1 MKQVDLSRNERVA
14 QLTELFQTVSS
25 LKDPQAVQ
33 REFSRR
39 LTLTSRVQ
47 GYMGVSKRGLDD
59 GQYKITR
66 VMLDE
71 HALQANAT
79 NPWAQWDE
87 IPTHTGGLVGELIAT
102 PVPRLFTEFF
112 LRGDPALADTLAD
125 FGSAMVCPLFDDGQ
139 ALNWAF
145 MFRSEP
151 NAFTEEEL
159 VEFMMRGNAVGRMT
173 RNLVIQQQIEALNTR
188 LRDQL
193 DQIAAIQKSL
203 LPERLP
209 HIPRLSLA
217 ASYLTS
223 DVAGGDFYD
232 FFPLEGD
239 QWGFCVADVSGHGA
253 GAATVVAMMSAMLHG
268 SDERHRGP
276 AAVLRHLNRQLTEK
290 RIESNFVTALFG
302 AWNPSER
309 RLVISNAGHH
319 LPSLRR
325 ATGVVEQI
333 EGGHD
338 IPLGILE
345 DVGYEQVDVVLDP
358 CDTVVLY
365 TDGIT
370 EAFSPPPNREMFG
383 LARLH
388 DALSHCSG
396 APECVIDSIHE
407 WLYRHTGAR
416 TRDDDQTI
424 VAMRVGDD

>member
-1 MKQVDLSRNERVA
+1 MKQVDLSKSEKVA

-39 LTLTSRVQ
+39 LTMTSRVD
-47 GYMGVSKRGLDD
+47 GYMGVSKRGLEP

-66 VMLDE
+66 MMLDAD
-71 HALQANAT
+71 ALAANAT
-79 NPWAQWDE
+79 DPWKQWADL
-87 IPTHTGGLVGELIAT
+87 PVHTGGVIGDVIAS
-102 PVPRLFTEFF
+102 PVPKLFTEFF
-112 LRGDPALADTLAD
+112 PKDDAVLTDSLAH
-125 FGSAMVCPLFDDGQ
+125 FGSAMITPLFDNGE

-145 MFRSEP
+145 MLRREP
-151 NAFTEEEL
+151 NGFTGDE
-159 VEFMMRGNAVGRMT
+159 VAEFMMRGNAVGRMT
-173 RNLVIQQQIEALNTR
+173 RNLVIQQEIESLNAR

-209 HIPRLSLA
+209 SIPRLSLA

-223 DVAGGDFYD
+223 DVAGGDYYD

-239 QWGFCVADVSGHGA
+239 RWGFCVADVSGHGA
-253 GAATVVAMMSAMLHG
+253 GAATVVAMMNAMLHG

-276 AAVLRHLNRQLTEK
+276 AAVLRHLNRQLADK

-302 AWNPSER
+302 SWDPVER
-309 RLVISNAGHH
+309 RLVTSNAGHH

-325 ATGVVEQI
+325 ASGAVVQI

-345 DVGYEQVDVVLDP
+345 DVRYEQVDVVLDP
-358 CDTVVLY
+358 HDTVVLY

-396 APECVIDSIHE
+396 LPECVIDSIHQ
-407 WLYRHTGAR
+407 WLFRHTGAR

-424 VAMRVGDD
+424 VAMRVEDQ

>member
-1 MKQVDLSRNERVA
+1 MKQVDLSRNEHVA

-25 LKDPQAVQ
+25 LRDPQAVQ

-39 LTLTSRVQ
+39 LTMTSRVQ
-47 GYMGVSKRGLDD
+47 GYMGVSKRGLADGHYKVTRMMLDD
-59 GQYKITR
+59 G
-66 VMLDE
+66 
-71 HALQANAT
+71 ALQANAV
-79 NPWAQWDE
+79 NPWTQWNE
-87 IPTHTGGLVGELIAT
+87 LPIHTGGLIGEVIAT
-102 PVPRLFTEFF
+102 PLPKLFTEFF
-112 LRGDPALADTLAD
+112 LTGDPVLGDTLAG
-125 FGSAMVCPLFDDGQ
+125 FGSTMVCPLFDNGE

-145 MFRSEP
+145 MLRREP
-151 NAFTEEEL
+151 NAFAEEE
-159 VEFMMRGNAVGRMT
+159 VAEFMMRGNAVGRMT
-173 RNLVIQQQIEALNTR
+173 RNLVIQREIESLNAR

-223 DVAGGDFYD
+223 DVAGGDYYD
-232 FFPLEGD
+232 FFPLEND
-239 QWGFCVADVSGHGA
+239 QWGFCVADVSGHGP
-253 GAATVVAMMSAMLHG
+253 GAATVVAMMNAMLHG
-268 SDERHRGP
+268 SDERYRGP
-276 AAVLRHLNRQLTEK
+276 AAVLRHLNHQLAAK

-302 AWNPSER
+302 AWDPGER

-325 ATGVVEQI
+325 ASGAVEQI

-345 DVGYEQVDVVLDP
+345 DVGYEQVDVVLEP
-358 CDTVVLY
+358 HDTVVLY

-383 LARLH
+383 VERLH
-388 DALSHCSG
+388 DALRHCSG
-396 APECVIDSIHE
+396 EPECVIDSIHQ

-424 VAMRVGDD
+424 VAMRVEEE